1 MVDISVVFVHG
12 LQGHRIGTWSKPRTE
27 PTSDDKK
34 LGLLD
39 RVRHRVSFAKK
50 PEIQGDVPTTA
61 ENEEE
66 GPILWPRDLLPQ
78 KINNIRVLTYGY
90 ESKVT
95 GYAAQVNTNGI
106 YRHAENLLSALE
118 RERSIVSSFLHYYNN
133 LMF

>member
-1 MVDISVVFVHG
+1 M
-12 LQGHRIGTWSKPRTE
+12 
-27 PTSDDKK
+27 SDDKK
-34 LGLLD
+34 LGAFD
-39 RVRHRVSFAKK
+39 RVCHPFSSTKK

-61 ENEEE
+61 ENEED
-66 GPILWPRDLLPQ
+66 GPVLWPRDLLPQ

-95 GYAAQVNTNGI
+95 GYAAQVNMNGI

-118 RERSIVSSFLHYYNN
+118 RERSRVSWFLHHYNN